1 MNNQTSLEFEPTI
14 FVARLWRR
22 VLEGL
27 VDGSLRP
34 CSLCP
39 ECEAEE
45 CPACLQCQAWVNVA
59 IRQTSQNWPDSDLPS
74 PSTPPLPSPST
85 PFPVLE
91 VSSVSSWSS
100 IDSLEIPGA
109 PPPSFGWDSD
119 SEDENEIVPSTSRSY
134 SWEAPLSRTDN
145 SSPTVL
151 DRRDL
156 EERIRDLEGH
166 WALRSR
172 RADSLETLAF
182 SESDCESVRS
192 HESDFW

>member
-1 MNNQTSLEFEPTI
+1 MNSTSSLEFEPTI

-22 VLEGL
+22 VLESL

-34 CSLCP
+34 CRLCT
-39 ECEAEE
+39 ECEVDE
-45 CPACLQCQAWVNVA
+45 CEDCLQCQAWINVA
-59 IRQTSQNWPDSDLPS
+59 IHQTCEDWPEPDPALPSTPS
-74 PSTPPLPSPST
+74 PSTPLPL
-85 PFPVLE
+85 LE

-100 IDSLEIPGA
+100 LDSLEIPGA
-109 PPPSFGWDSD
+109 PPPSFGWESD
-119 SEDENEIVPSTSRSY
+119 SEDEGEIIPSTTRSY
-134 SWEAPLSRTDN
+134 SWDTPLSRTDN

-166 WALRSR
+166 WALQSR
-172 RADSLETLAF
+172 RADSLETLAYTD
-182 SESDCESVRS
+182 SDCESVRS